1 MAAAGV
7 ALVVDLITAWLL
19 WSMSKGSLNVKAA
32 FLHNLTDAGA
42 SVAVLLGGAAI
53 VWLDWTW
60 VDPVITLIIAGYIL
74 YMSSG
79 MIKKTSR
86 ILMEGA
92 PADLSVNELKEA
104 LQDLD
109 GIENVHHI
117 HVWELDEHHRALE
130 AHVVI
135 RKASSMKELESLK
148 AKVKTYLREHF
159 SIHHST
165 LEFESTENSCRNN
178 AEGKHCNC

>member
-1 MAAAGV
+1 
-7 ALVVDLITAWLL
+7 
-19 WSMSKGSLNVKAA
+19 
-32 FLHNLTDAGA
+32 
-42 SVAVLLGGAAI
+42 
-53 VWLDWTW
+53 
-60 VDPVITLIIAGYIL
+60 
-74 YMSSG
+74 
-79 MIKKTSR
+79 
-86 ILMEGA
+86 
-92 PADLSVNELKEA
+92 
-104 LQDLD
+104 
-109 GIENVHHI
+109 VHHI